1 MTKSIDVPPT
11 RRLPADELARMVD
24 DARRRTLDLT
34 RDLTG
39 DRQFGPNLKIVNP
52 PLWEVGHVGF
62 FHDYFAL
69 RTLHGLS
76 DYQQSDA
83 ERLYDSSSIPH
94 DDRWN
99 LPLPTMQGTLDY
111 LESVR
116 NAMLARLPETGEAGE
131 AESYVYQLTV
141 LHEDMHAEAFTYTRQ
156 TLAYPPPEFS
166 DGVTPPAADGHGPL
180 EGDVHVSGGTHQLGS
195 DDSVPFRFDNEK
207 QPHAVEVGP
216 FAIARAPV
224 TNAEFAAFVEDGGYD
239 RAEFWSDDGWQW
251 RRARQQT
258 APLYWRRGSDG
269 WEQRWFDRWVSLAP
283 HHPVCFVSLY
293 EAEAYCAWAGR
304 RLPTEAE
311 WEVAASR
318 VPTAD
323 GSALEPGK
331 RLYPWGDTPPLS
343 ERVNM
348 DGYRLDCVDVAALP
362 AGDSAFGCRQ
372 MLGNVW
378 EWTSSLFKP
387 YPGFEADLY
396 KDYSEPWFEEGRR
409 VLRGG
414 AWATRSRLVNN
425 NHRNYFTP
433 DRNDIFAGFRTCA
446 R

>member
-1 MTKSIDVPPT
+1 MTESIDVPAT
-11 RRLPADELARMVD
+11 RRLHARDLVRMVD

-39 DRQFGPNLKIVNP
+39 DRQFGPNLRIVNP

-69 RTLHGLS
+69 RTLHGLP
-76 DYQQSDA
+76 DYQQPDA
-83 ERLYDSSSIPH
+83 ERLYDSSSIHH
-94 DDRWN
+94 DDRWD

-116 NAMLARLPETGEAGE
+116 NAMVARLPEGEASE

-156 TLAYPPPEFS
+156 TLGYPPPEFT
-166 DGVTPPAADGHGPL
+166 DGVTPPPVEVTGSL
-180 EGDVHVSGGTHQLGS
+180 RGDVRVPGGAHLLGS

-207 QPHAVEVGP
+207 QPHTVEVAP
-216 FAIARAPV
+216 FVIARAPV
-224 TNAEFAAFVEDGGYD
+224 TNAEFAAFVEDGGYR
-239 RAEFWSDDGWQW
+239 RAELWSEEGWRWCRERGQE
-251 RRARQQT
+251 
-258 APLYWRRGSDG
+258 APLYWRRGEDG
-269 WEQRWFDRWVSLAP
+269 WEIRWFDRWVPLQP
-283 HHPVCFVSLY
+283 HHPVCFVSLH
-293 EAEAYCAWAGR
+293 EAEAYCRWAGR

-318 VPTAD
+318 VPAAD
-323 GSALEPGK
+323 GNALVPGK
-331 RLYPWGDTPPLS
+331 RLYPWGDTPPSPSL
-343 ERVNM
+343 VNM
-348 DGYRLDCVDVAALP
+348 DGHRLGCVDVAAFP
-362 AGDSAFGCRQ
+362 EGESAMGCRQ

-378 EWTSSLFKP
+378 EWTASLFKP

-396 KDYSEPWFEEGRR
+396 KDYSAPWFEEGRH

-414 AWATRSRLVNN
+414 AWATRSRLVHNG
-425 NHRNYFTP
+425 HRNYFTP

-446 R
+446 V